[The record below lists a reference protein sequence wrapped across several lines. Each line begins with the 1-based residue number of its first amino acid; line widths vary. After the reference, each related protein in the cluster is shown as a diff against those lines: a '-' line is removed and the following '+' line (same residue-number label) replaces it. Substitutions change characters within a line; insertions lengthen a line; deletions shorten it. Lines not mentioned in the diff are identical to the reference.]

1 MLPYLGRIGLVMRVS
16 HRKMVSPHYRGGMTG
31 VFAMKRNDSVRKVVD
46 LGKASRETKGGTIG
60 VPDFLGQYAPL
71 GLTKD

>member
-1 MLPYLGRIGLVMRVS
+1 
-16 HRKMVSPHYRGGMTG
+16 
-31 VFAMKRNDSVRKVVD
+31 MKRSETNRKVVD